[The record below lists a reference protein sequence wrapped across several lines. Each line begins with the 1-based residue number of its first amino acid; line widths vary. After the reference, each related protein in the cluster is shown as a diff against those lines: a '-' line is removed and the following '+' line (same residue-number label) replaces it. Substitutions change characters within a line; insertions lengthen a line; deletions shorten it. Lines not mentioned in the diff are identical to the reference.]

1 MPSIGLTKAQSNLGP
16 WDLAICFTMFLQGV
30 LCSQF
35 THYLGSTR
43 RDSLQIK
50 LFVAGLALLTTLKT
64 SQSLAIMWLQ
74 NVTLFGN
81 VKVASS
87 LWHTSWYSRL
97 TVVLKPTVGF
107 YVQMFFCYRLWASVF
122 GYIAPPTLDSI
133 TAQAISRNV
142 YIVIICFMLFLFAF
156 ICGVL
161 TSFYVFIGK
170 RIGVNLTNHWFEIE
184 MGVMVGGDFVLTGSI
199 IFWLLRHNKAV
210 LSRGPTATI
219 LSSLVRLASA
229 VPITLCSLINL
240 AVMILR
246 ASAPDT
252 PAFLMLNLITN
263 NILPHLYAWS
273 AMWTLNSRDEI
284 VAAGNS
290 LYTLNLGIASYASY
304 VKTGRIPHASNGAVT
319 NESPGTHQENQASS
333 QTFSEP

>member
-1 MPSIGLTKAQSNLGP
+1 MPSIVLTQTQSNLGG
-16 WDLAICFTMFLQGV
+16 WDLAICFTVFLQGV

-35 THYLGSTR
+35 THYMGSGAR
-43 RDSLQIK
+43 RDSLHIK

-64 SQSLAIMWLQ
+64 SQGLAIMWIQ

-81 VKVASS
+81 VKVASTM
-87 LWHTSWYSRL
+87 WHTAWYSRL
-97 TVVLKPTVGF
+97 TVLLKPTVAF
-107 YVQMFFCYRLWASVF
+107 YVQVFFCYRLW
-122 GYIAPPTLDSI
+122 
-133 TAQAISRNV
+133 AISRNV
-142 YIVIICFMLFLFAF
+142 YIVILCAVVFLFAF

-161 TSFYVFIGK
+161 TSFYVFIGQ

-184 MGVMVGGDFVLTGSI
+184 MEVMVFGDFVLTGSI

-219 LSSLVRLASA
+219 LSSLVRLAVQSA
-229 VPITLCSLINL
+229 APISLCSLINL
-240 AVMILR
+240 TVMILR
-246 ASAPDT
+246 ASAPDN
-252 PAFLMLNLITN
+252 PGFLMLNLITN

-284 VAAGNS
+284 VAAGNIQ
-290 LYTLNLGIASYASY
+290 YTLNLGIASHASD
-304 VKTGRIPHASNGAVT
+304 VKTGQIPHASNGAVT
-319 NESPGTHQENQASS
+319 DESPGTGPEAQASS